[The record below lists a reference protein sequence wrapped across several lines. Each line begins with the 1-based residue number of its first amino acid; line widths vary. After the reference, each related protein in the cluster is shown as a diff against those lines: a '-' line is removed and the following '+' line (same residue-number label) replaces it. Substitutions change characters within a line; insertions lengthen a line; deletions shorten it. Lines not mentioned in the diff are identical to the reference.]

1 MAGDLITLSKALED
15 LRCELAKAQQEG
27 DGKDIKFEIQEV
39 SLDLQIVASGEI
51 SGEANA
57 GWGILSAKAGAKASE
72 AATHRLNL
80 KLKVIADRG
89 NGTDPLKVSGEG
101 NAPK

>member
-15 LRCELAKAQQEG
+15 LRSELATAQQEG

-39 SLDLQIVASGEI
+39 SLDLQIVAGGEVSGEV
-51 SGEANA
+51 NA
-57 GWGILSAKAGAKASE
+57 GWGILTAKAGAKVSE
-72 AATHRLNL
+72 VATHKLNL
-80 KLKVIADRG
+80 KLKVIGDRG